1 MQLSPSAQDL
11 RNLANKLQQLSE
23 YETDTATDTHNAEHD
38 ITDSELSRLKI
49 ALRPLVGSD
58 MQSRFT
64 QVLNKMVSGQ
74 PITFDESKLI
84 TAAFISMA
92 DIIASDSSLI
102 SRLRK
107 DIKDYNS
114 EKNGDNTEGDEYSP
128 NIGADDFEEPE
139 AQELPAD
146 DRELK

>member
-11 RNLANKLQQLSE
+11 RNLANRLQQLSE
-23 YETDTATDTHNAEHD
+23 YDTSTDTHEPDHE

-58 MQSRFT
+58 MQSRFM

-74 PITFDESKLI
+74 PVTFAESKMI
-84 TAAFISMA
+84 TSAFISMA

-102 SRLRK
+102 SRLRN
-107 DIKDYNS
+107 DIRDYND
-114 EKNGDNTEGDEYSP
+114 EKGGDNSEGDEYNP
-128 NIGADDFEEPE
+128 AIGPDDFEEPE
-139 AQELPAD
+139 ELPKD
-146 DRELK
+146 DREFK